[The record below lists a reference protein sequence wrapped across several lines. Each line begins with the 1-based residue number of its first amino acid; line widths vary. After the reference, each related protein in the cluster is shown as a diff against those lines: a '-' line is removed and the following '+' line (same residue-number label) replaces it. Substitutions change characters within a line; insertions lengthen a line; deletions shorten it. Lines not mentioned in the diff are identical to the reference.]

1 MGPTLQYSA
10 RDYLERKLRLS
21 KPPANHVP
29 RKRIPDRMG
38 MYFIGVIQLP
48 HSLVQRLKQCVKV
61 RDGLLLRN
69 MREFVS
75 DNLKLSLDRLLKEI
89 RLASEPTRYLAT
101 GSNNRTPAF
110 RDPMLASFA
119 WGSQNA

>member
-1 MGPTLQYSA
+1 M
-10 RDYLERKLRLS
+10 
-21 KPPANHVP
+21 
-29 RKRIPDRMG
+29 
-38 MYFIGVIQLP
+38 
-48 HSLVQRLKQCVKV
+48 KQCVKV
-61 RDGLLLRN
+61 RDGLVLRN

-110 RDPMLASFA
+110 RDPMLASFV